1 VKLSTIHLEHALP
14 ALADLGLDGL
24 VPILM
29 SGGKLEASALAG
41 ALQGLAAGAEKH
53 AARQLVA
60 VARATGEELLAWEET
75 PDAKARALKAAA
87 LSDFNEA
94 KKAVADFFTSFG
106 FSPDSIPGS
115 SEQETEPPPSQNPPP
130 VSAPT
135 P

>member
-1 VKLSTIHLEHALP
+1 VKISTIHLEHALP

-41 ALQGLAAGAEKH
+41 ALQGLSAGAEKH

-94 KKAVADFFTSFG
+94 KQAVADFFSSFG
-106 FSPDSIPGS
+106 FSPASIPGS
-115 SEQETEPPPSQNPPP
+115 SDPAMESPSQDPPPA
-130 VSAPT
+130 SAPT